1 MNNTQLIEAVAGHT
15 GVDKKTV
22 ATVVAGLGDV
32 ILASVTKGD
41 TIVLRG
47 VAKFTKTQRKARMG
61 RNPATGAPIKIGAK
75 KAATVRPLKLYKD
88 TVLGVAPAPKLEKKV
103 AAAPAKP
110 AAKKPAAKKPAAK
123 PAAKKPAAKKPAAK
137 PAAKKPAA

>member
-32 ILASVTKGD
+32 ILASVAKGD

-47 VAKFTKTQRKARMG
+47 VAKFSKTQRKARMG
-61 RNPATGAPIKIGAK
+61 RNPATGETIHIKAK
-75 KAATVRPLKLYKD
+75 KAASVRALKLYKD
-88 TVLGVAPAPKLEKKV
+88 TVMGTAPAPKLEKK
-103 AAAPAKP
+103 APAAPA
-110 AAKKPAAKKPAAK
+110 KPAAK

-137 PAAKKPAA
+137 KPAADRKSVG